1 MSKIQRLTVLNHCDS
16 LALRPIQADASA
28 APPLERAARPRKAS
42 TRQRI
47 RPRLPTSLMVRPP
60 PPPCV
65 PFQLQAPPQPQAPAG
80 LLPAWT
86 AAPVPS
92 PSPRSPVWS
101 ESPSS
106 QEEQDQDVF
115 SSSFDFPL
123 RSACTDDGA
132 PPCSYAFPTRP
143 ETPPFIPRR
152 LSLPE
157 TPARARAL
165 SSPYAVSPRVT
176 RRRVEVR

>member
-1 MSKIQRLTVLNHCDS
+1 I
-16 LALRPIQADASA
+16 
-28 APPLERAARPRKAS
+28 
-42 TRQRI
+42 
-47 RPRLPTSLMVRPP
+47 VRPP

-65 PFQLQAPPQPQAPAG
+65 PFCAPAPLPPQAPVP

-86 AAPVPS
+86 APVPS
-92 PSPRSPVWS
+92 PSPRSPEWI
-101 ESPSS
+101 EAPST
-106 QEEQDQDVF
+106 QEEDKDVF
-115 SSSFDFPL
+115 AASFDFPL

-143 ETPPFIPRR
+143 ETPPSFPRR

-176 RRRVEVR
+176 RRRVERLHLFSAESP